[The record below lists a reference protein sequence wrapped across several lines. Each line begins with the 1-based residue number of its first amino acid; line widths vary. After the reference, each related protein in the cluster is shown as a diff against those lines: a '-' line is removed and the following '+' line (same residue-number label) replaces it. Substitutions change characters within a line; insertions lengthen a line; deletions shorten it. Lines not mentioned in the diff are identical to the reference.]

1 MYSVMYQFPLI
12 LAYLLAVPISVI
24 ASFRKMKKLI
34 RNNSLIATALKDS
47 SLLVIF
53 LFSSL
58 VEYLCQWDLNILNDK
73 CKSAF
78 L

>member
-58 VEYLCQWDLNILNDK
+58 VVFVSVGSEHSN
-73 CKSAF
+73 
-78 L
+78 